1 MIEGR
6 FRDKDF
12 LCKYDLDIG
21 LFKKY
26 NYKVNDII
34 PIRKL
39 FIIST
44 NKGNKILKKLDY
56 DLDHLEFIDSAIN
69 YIENNNFKN
78 TFSFE
83 KNKKGKIY
91 TKHYNSYYVVMNLI
105 EGRECEFNNPI
116 EVSMASRALSKLH
129 LSSEGFRYKEN
140 SYRYMVGTL
149 IDNLARKKE
158 ELLIFKNLVK
168 TYENKKE
175 FDKIFIKNVDYY
187 IEEMDKSIEILNSS
201 PYLKLCSE
209 EDKIVLCHHDLA
221 YHNILIK
228 EDDVYFID
236 FDYAIIDLRV
246 HDLCNFIN
254 KVIKNFAFD
263 FEKAHNIINCYKEN
277 INLDNRELE
286 VLYGILY
293 FPEDFYSVSKNYY
306 KRKKLWTE
314 EVFLFK
320 LKRKLEYQEERKE
333 FLEQFKSYYNIKY

>member
-6 FRDKDF
+6 FRDKEF
-12 LCKYDLDIG
+12 LCEYDLDVG
-21 LFKKY
+21 LFNQY

-44 NKGNKILKKLDY
+44 NEGNKILKKLDY
-56 DLDHLEFIDSAIN
+56 DLNHLEFIYSGIK
-69 YIENNNFKN
+69 YIRNNNFKN
-78 TFSFE
+78 IFNFE
-83 KNKKGKIY
+83 KNKDGEIY
-91 TKHYNSYYVVMNLI
+91 TKYGNNYYIVMNLI

-116 EVSMASRALSKLH
+116 EVSMASKALSKLH
-129 LSSEGFRYKEN
+129 LSSEGFRYKGN
-140 SYRYMVGTL
+140 SYRYMVGSL
-149 IDNLARKKE
+149 IDNLVRKKE
-158 ELLIFKNLVK
+158 ELLLFKNLVRV
-168 TYENKKE
+168 YENKKE
-175 FDKIFIKNVDYY
+175 FDKIFIENVDNYM
-187 IEEMDKSIEILNSS
+187 EEMNKSIEILSSS

-228 EDDVYFID
+228 DDEVYFID
-236 FDYAIIDLRV
+236 FDYSIIDLRV

-263 FEKAHNIINCYKEN
+263 FEKAKNILNCYEEN
-277 INLDNRELE
+277 IKLDNRELE
-286 VLYGILY
+286 VLYGMLY
-293 FPEDFYSVSKNYY
+293 FPEEFYSVSKNYY
-306 KRKKLWTE
+306 KRKKTWSE

-333 FLEQFKSYYNIKY
+333 FLEKFKNYYNIG